1 MNLERMYKIILG
13 PHTTEKSYRIADKNR
28 QVVFK
33 VAKDANKIEIK
44 KAIEK
49 IFGVVVNSVQVVN
62 VKGKVKG
69 FRRVTGRTKDWKKAI
84 VSLQEGHDINLAEI
98 E

>member
-28 QVVFK
+28 QIVFK
-33 VAKDANKIEIK
+33 VAKDATKVEVK

-69 FRRVTGRTKDWKKAI
+69 FRRVTGKTSSWKKAI